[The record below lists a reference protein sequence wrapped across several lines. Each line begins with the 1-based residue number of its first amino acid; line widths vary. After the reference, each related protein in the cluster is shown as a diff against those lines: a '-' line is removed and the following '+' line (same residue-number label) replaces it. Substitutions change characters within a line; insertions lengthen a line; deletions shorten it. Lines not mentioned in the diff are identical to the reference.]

1 MSKMKAFVVKAPKEY
16 SVELIDISEPVDN
29 EVLVKLETSG
39 VCHTDLHIANF
50 DWPKQPNYPMVPGHE
65 GIGIV
70 TKVGPKC
77 SKIKVGDRVG
87 VGYMFSAC
95 GMCEYCIS
103 GKEILC
109 TSRVVTSLVKSGTF
123 AEYTIGHEDYVLP
136 IPSNLDIVA
145 GAPILCGGVTSYKAL
160 KQAELKVGDY
170 VAIIGI
176 GGLGHFAIAYA
187 KAMGLNI
194 IAIDIDDKKLESAK
208 TEGAHYTFNAND
220 LSLVQEIKEI
230 TNGGVHAV
238 INTSVSATSAA
249 LAMYILRRAGKQ
261 VLVGVPPKDEN
272 GKIEFPLS
280 ILATIS
286 GENHV
291 LGSVVGTRQDT
302 KEALILGTKGIVSK
316 VGQVI
321 SLDEVKD
328 VFEKLS
334 KGELI
339 GRAVIDFRSYK

>member
-1 MSKMKAFVVKAPKEY
+1 MKAFVVKGPKEY
-16 SVELIDISEPVDN
+16 SVELIDIPKPLNN

-39 VCHTDLHIANF
+39 VCHTDLHIANN
-50 DWPKQPNYPMVPGHE
+50 DWPRQPKYPMVPGHE

-70 TKVGPKC
+70 TKIGPNCK
-77 SKIKVGDRVG
+77 KIKVGDRVG
-87 VGYMFSAC
+87 IGYMFSAC
-95 GMCEYCIS
+95 GQCEYCVG

-109 TSRVVTSLVKSGTF
+109 PSRVVTSLTKPGTF
-123 AEYTIGHEDYVLP
+123 AQYTIGNEDYVLP
-136 IPSNLDIVA
+136 IPNNLDILG

-160 KQAELKVGDY
+160 KQANLKVGDY

-194 IAIDIDDKKLESAK
+194 IAIDINNKKLESAK
-208 TEGAHYTFNAND
+208 NEGAHYTFNANYF
-220 LSLVQEIKEI
+220 SLVEQIKSI

-238 INTSVSATSAA
+238 INTSVATNSAILGMS
-249 LAMYILRRAGKQ
+249 ILRRAGKQ
-261 VLVGVPPKDEN
+261 VLVGVPPKDKN
-272 GKIEFPLS
+272 NKIEFPLS

-286 GENHV
+286 GEQQV

-302 KEALILGTKGIVSK
+302 KEALALGEKGIISK

-321 SLDEVKD
+321 SLEQIGE

-339 GRAVIDFRSYK
+339 GRAVIDFRINK

>member
-1 MSKMKAFVVKAPKEY
+1 M
-16 SVELIDISEPVDN
+16 
-29 EVLVKLETSG
+29 
-39 VCHTDLHIANF
+39 CHTDLHIANF
-50 DWPKQPNYPMVPGHE
+50 NWHRQPNYPMVPGHKR
-65 GIGIV
+65 IGIV
-70 TKVGPKC
+70 TKVGLKC
-77 SKIKVGDRVG
+77 SKIKVGD
-87 VGYMFSAC
+87 Y
-95 GMCEYCIS
+95 
-103 GKEILC
+103 
-109 TSRVVTSLVKSGTF
+109 VT
-123 AEYTIGHEDYVLP
+123 
-136 IPSNLDIVA
+136 
-145 GAPILCGGVTSYKAL
+145 
-160 KQAELKVGDY
+160 
-170 VAIIGI
+170 IIGI
-176 GGLGHFAIAYA
+176 GGLVHFAIAYA
-187 KAMGLNI
+187 KAMRLNI
-194 IAIDIDDKKLESAK
+194 IAIDIDNKKLESAK

-230 TNGGVHAV
+230 TNGGVHAA
-238 INTSVSATSAA
+238 INTSVSANSAT

-261 VLVGVPPKDEN
+261 VLVGVSPNDAN

-291 LGSVVGTRQDT
+291 PGSVVGTRQDT

-339 GRAVIDFRSYK
+339 GRAVIDFRTYK